1 MTVITKE
8 TFHCKDVYGKKDS
21 LTVYKVETTS
31 KKARNEIFY
40 SLTSAIEYCKFFGLK
55 YRRPQLYRV

>member
-31 KKARNEIFY
+31 KKARNETFY
-40 SLTSAIEYCKFFGLK
+40 SLTSAIEYCKSFGLK

>member
-8 TFHCKDVYGKKDS
+8 TFRCKDVYGKKDS

-31 KKARNEIFY
+31 KK
-40 SLTSAIEYCKFFGLK
+40 SM
-55 YRRPQLYRV
+55 Q